1 MARIVS
7 SIPTKAPVLSW
18 RAPGFLIFCKNMM
31 NLSRATVASLI
42 LFLMLGSSALAQN
55 RIATVDLRKVFDGY
69 WKKRQAEA
77 ALKERQTDMEKE
89 DRNMVDD
96 YKKAKEEY
104 QTLLTSA
111 NDQAVSSDER
121 DKRKTAAEEKLRR
134 LKEMEDTIAQYERQA
149 RTTIGEQSQR
159 MRSNILAE
167 IRNVVN
173 SKAKA
178 AGYFLVIDT
187 AAESVNS
194 TPIFLYASNENDI
207 TDGVLQQL
215 NSTAPADALKP
226 DDKTA
231 DNGKKTDS
239 KK

>member
-1 MARIVS
+1 
-7 SIPTKAPVLSW
+7 
-18 RAPGFLIFCKNMM
+18 MM
-31 NLSRATVASLI
+31 NLLRRLVLGLVLVSLTG
-42 LFLMLGSSALAQN
+42 GSVMAQN

-77 ALKERQTDMEKE
+77 ALKDRQTDMEKE

-96 YKKAKEEY
+96 YKKAKDEY

-111 NDQAVSSDER
+111 NDQAVSSEER
-121 DKRKTAAEEKLRR
+121 DKRKNAAEDKLRR
-134 LKEMEDTIAQYERQA
+134 MKEMEDTIAQYERQA

-159 MRSNILAE
+159 MRSNILTE

-178 AGYFLVIDT
+178 AGFSLVIDT
-187 AAESVNS
+187 AAESVNT
-194 TPIFLYASNENDI
+194 TPVFLYSNNENDI
-207 TDGVLQQL
+207 TDSVLQQL
-215 NSTAPADALKP
+215 NATAPADALKA

-231 DNGKKTDS
+231 DNDKKKNS
-239 KK
+239 NK

>member
-1 MARIVS
+1 
-7 SIPTKAPVLSW
+7 
-18 RAPGFLIFCKNMM
+18 M
-31 NLSRATVASLI
+31 NLLTRGI
-42 LFLMLGSSALAQN
+42 IGLFLVCLLSGPAMAQTK
-55 RIATVDLRKVFDGY
+55 IATVDLRKVFDGY

-77 ALKERQTDMEKE
+77 ALKDRQTDMEKE

-104 QTLLTSA
+104 QSLLTGA
-111 NDQAVSSDER
+111 NDQAVSSEER

-134 LKEMEDTIAQYERQA
+134 LKDMEDNIAQYERQA

-159 MRSNILAE
+159 MRSNILTE

-187 AAESVNS
+187 AAESINS
-194 TPIFLYASNENDI
+194 TPVFLYA
-207 TDGVLQQL
+207 
-215 NSTAPADALKP
+215 
-226 DDKTA
+226 
-231 DNGKKTDS
+231 
-239 KK
+239 

>member
-1 MARIVS
+1 MINLLRR
-7 SIPTKAPVLSW
+7 VLV
-18 RAPGFLIFCKNMM
+18 GLLF
-31 NLSRATVASLI
+31 ASL
-42 LFLMLGSSALAQN
+42 LGGSAMAQN

-96 YKKAKEEY
+96 YKKVKEDY
-104 QTLLTSA
+104 QSLLSSA
-111 NDQAVSSDER
+111 NDQAVSSEER
-121 DKRKTAAEEKLRR
+121 DKRKSAAEEKLRR
-134 LKEMEDTIAQYERQA
+134 MKEMEDNIASYERQA

-159 MRSNILAE
+159 MRSNILTE

-178 AGYFLVIDT
+178 AGYFMVIDT
-187 AAESVNS
+187 AAESINT
-194 TPIFLYASNENDI
+194 TPVFLYVTAENDI
-207 TDGVLQQL
+207 TDSVLQQL
-215 NSTAPADALKP
+215 NSTAPADALKEEKP
-226 DDKTA
+226 GDKA
-231 DNGKKTDS
+231 ENKKD